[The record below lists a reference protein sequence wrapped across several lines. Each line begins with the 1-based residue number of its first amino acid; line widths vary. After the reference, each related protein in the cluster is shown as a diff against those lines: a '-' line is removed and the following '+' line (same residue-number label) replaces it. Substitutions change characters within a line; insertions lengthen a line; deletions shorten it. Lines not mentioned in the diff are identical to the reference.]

1 MSCQPTNYVS
11 KEACLLRLAC
21 ACLLAYKTVLGYHCT
36 TGAPAAVL
44 AAAALRHWPR
54 RTRPSTT
61 NVVVFPVPHAPFPS
75 GARWCGGGIDGGGS
89 ASSPAPACAC
99 LLTCLTACSHPR
111 PPSGHWAT
119 LLANYYTRALRHRCR
134 RRSLHGCF
142 YFLCVLCT
150 PLYCCWMAAINRE
163 NAAHTGPLYPAVEVG
178 FSVHLIGRLDVS
190 ISDRSRLLR
199 VSPSSAS

>member
-36 TGAPAAVL
+36 TGAAAVV
-44 AAAALRHWPR
+44 AAVATALRHWPR

-75 GARWCGGGIDGGGS
+75 GARWCAGGGIDDGGS

-134 RRSLHGCF
+134 HRSLPLAAWLLLLLVCAV
-142 YFLCVLCT
+142 YFTLL
-150 PLYCCWMAAINRE
+150 LD
-163 NAAHTGPLYPAVEVG
+163 
-178 FSVHLIGRLDVS
+178 GRNQ
-190 ISDRSRLLR
+190 
-199 VSPSSAS
+199 

>member
-21 ACLLAYKTVLGYHCT
+21 ACLLACKTVLGYHCT

-61 NVVVFPVPHAPFPS
+61 NVVVFPVPHAPFPT
-75 GARWCGGGIDGGGS
+75 GARWCGGGGGSIDGGGS

-99 LLTCLTACSHPR
+99 LLTCLTACSHSR

-119 LLANYYTRALRHRCR
+119 LLANYYTRALRHHCR
-134 RRSLHGCF
+134 RRSLPF
-142 YFLCVLCT
+142 
-150 PLYCCWMAAINRE
+150 AAW
-163 NAAHTGPLYPAVEVG
+163 LLLLLVCAVY
-178 FSVHLIGRLDVS
+178 STLLLLDGRNQ
-190 ISDRSRLLR
+190 
-199 VSPSSAS
+199 